1 MSKDDPLNQFNLG
14 CDSLFAS
21 EKLTRSI
28 FSNSLAFTS
37 VTQGIVE
44 QVNTRY
50 ITSLQAGL
58 NVQNLFD
65 KTYASFAV
73 DKSSQL
79 IVQQFANSITAS
91 LSKGLQ
97 PSLQSINALFYS
109 GVAAQIQSHDWSSLV
124 SQWQQLAPVIDYQ
137 SLYSTVS
144 NIRVNSDGISIQP
157 DFTDEF
163 ENTEDSASKKPSLL
177 SSEVFLNWVVAFL
190 TFVAFLYQVVQNKA
204 NTLIQQQHY
213 EAEIEILN
221 QKLET
226 MNKTYDLLLNLYQDV
241 QESLEHQSASDLSSP
256 VSQSP
261 EQSTPPDSETVSDSE
276 SGLQESEPPEQ

>member
-1 MSKDDPLNQFNLG
+1 MSKDDPLNKFNLG